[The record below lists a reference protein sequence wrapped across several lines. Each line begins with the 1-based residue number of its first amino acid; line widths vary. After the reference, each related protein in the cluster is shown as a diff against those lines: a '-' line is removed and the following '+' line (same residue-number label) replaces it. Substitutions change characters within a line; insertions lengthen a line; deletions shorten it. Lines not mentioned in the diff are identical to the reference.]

1 MKKITGFAIIAL
13 LMLGHIACTPNEAQL
28 PVLKA
33 GDLRALVIE
42 SIKNPF
48 LKTDTLILD
57 VDWEFCGNSDPDEL
71 PVVFDLKLDS
81 DQYKKDLSRHLSL
94 RVISMNDFNK
104 AMDTVLKY
112 RFNNKYPESLWDTC
126 RVNKVAASI
135 RAEQFT
141 PEQVAVY
148 ESYVYNNQ
156 EKSLKKLFTL
166 KNGKWTFAITDTTSA
181 H

>member
-13 LMLGHIACTPNEAQL
+13 LMLAHIACTPNEAQS

-33 GDLRALVIE
+33 DDLRALVIE

-48 LKTDTLILD
+48 FKTDTLILD
-57 VDWEFCGNSDPDEL
+57 GGWEFCGNSDPDEL

-94 RVISMNDFNK
+94 RVTSMNDFNK
-104 AMDTVLKY
+104 AMDTVPKY

-141 PEQVAVY
+141 PGKVAVY
-148 ESYVYNNQ
+148 ESYVYNDQKKNIN
-156 EKSLKKLFTL
+156 KLFTL
-166 KNGKWTFAITDTTSA
+166 NNGKWTFAIIDTTSP